1 MVIPN
6 LRGWDNR
13 VILIPQKWYNFAGSM
28 DTNDL
33 PLMAQTTYAELLD
46 LSGAL
51 AFDIAFEEPGT
62 FSAKTV
68 KGSK

>member
-1 MVIPN
+1 
-6 LRGWDNR
+6 
-13 VILIPQKWYNFAGSM
+13 M

-46 LSGAL
+46 LSSVL
-51 AFDIAFEEPGT
+51 AFETAFAEAGT

-68 KGSK
+68 KGSKYWYFRPSRPSSAE